1 MNTLFQND
9 SFSIQHAVMK
19 PNRFVVYLS
28 TLLLAVGCLLSSGC
42 EQGRYKPAKWR
53 PPLEDAQA
61 TVAAQASL
69 PSRSGSLPMRTGSLP
84 MRSGSLPARVKSNG
98 SMPVRGA
105 TDRDSKRYN
114 VYTPQDGTK
123 MVWDTSRKEPFYSPN
138 TNKSRGI
145 PAIGLRS
152 SGGTLPSRSSI
163 GSSTLPSRLPDH
175 LLPIRRP
182 ATGSTLPS
190 RR

>member
-19 PNRFVVYLS
+19 PNRFVSYSS
-28 TLLLAVGCLLSSGC
+28 TLLLAVACFISSGC

-53 PPLEDAQA
+53 PPLEDTQA
-61 TVAAQASL
+61 TVATQGSL
-69 PSRSGSLPMRTGSLP
+69 PSRGGSLP
-84 MRSGSLPARVKSNG
+84 MRSGSLPMRGGSLPARVTSNG
-98 SMPVRGA
+98 SMPVRGV
-105 TDRDSKRYN
+105 TDRDSKRSN

-123 MVWDTSRKEPFYSPN
+123 MVWDTSRKEPFFSPN

-145 PAIGLRS
+145 PTIGLG
-152 SGGTLPSRSSI
+152 SGSGTLPSRSSI
-163 GSSTLPSRLPDH
+163 GGSTLPSRLPDH

-182 ATGSTLPS
+182 TAGSTLPS